1 MANPIN
7 GRRENS
13 FHSDT
18 DLHSIVLGNIDFAID
33 RDRAPKKLIASTLN
47 SGRNSDNKSTQSSST
62 NDQSSTSSSPTSSL
76 STQQCESEQ
85 MVIIPSA
92 PTIGHHLY
100 NDEKDADIVFLVGL
114 EKNNLWRFP
123 AHSLILKNTSSYFR
137 KIIIGKNNNNNREI
151 IIDWCDP
158 LTFEIILKYAY
169 TEEVTFKSV
178 PATLNLLNIA
188 NKFSM
193 ISLSKHC
200 LTFLQ
205 KQCNQEN
212 ALGQL
217 KFFKNYFDALQYEK
231 TNPIESELFD
241 YITNL
246 EEHIFYVIDQ
256 NGSKIITSDEFL
268 ILNKAWVRKILVR
281 DTLQCASELEVYES
295 ICRWASQQCKQQ
307 RKELTDANRRF
318 ILQDLIFCPR
328 YLTMKID
335 EFKNGPFKDEILE
348 EEDKQ
353 SLLKALTNQ
362 ANNCEIPEKFR
373 HTKLDK
379 PRCSKSDVNESKT
392 NSYNGTIDSNGTRNR
407 PTQKSKPNA
416 NQLIRSISLDK
427 GLNEKKKR
435 SVPRRIIKGLGS
447 VMIMILKVLD

>member
-158 LTFEIILKYAY
+158 LTFEIILK
-169 TEEVTFKSV
+169 
-178 PATLNLLNIA
+178 
-188 NKFSM
+188 
-193 ISLSKHC
+193 
-200 LTFLQ
+200 
-205 KQCNQEN
+205 
-212 ALGQL
+212 
-217 KFFKNYFDALQYEK
+217 
-231 TNPIESELFD
+231 
-241 YITNL
+241 
-246 EEHIFYVIDQ
+246 
-256 NGSKIITSDEFL
+256 
-268 ILNKAWVRKILVR
+268 
-281 DTLQCASELEVYES
+281 
-295 ICRWASQQCKQQ
+295 
-307 RKELTDANRRF
+307 
-318 ILQDLIFCPR
+318 
-328 YLTMKID
+328 
-335 EFKNGPFKDEILE
+335 
-348 EEDKQ
+348 
-353 SLLKALTNQ
+353 
-362 ANNCEIPEKFR
+362 
-373 HTKLDK
+373 
-379 PRCSKSDVNESKT
+379 
-392 NSYNGTIDSNGTRNR
+392 
-407 PTQKSKPNA
+407 
-416 NQLIRSISLDK
+416 
-427 GLNEKKKR
+427 
-435 SVPRRIIKGLGS
+435 
-447 VMIMILKVLD
+447 